1 MADHQ
6 HSNNFLKNLS
16 QKKYAWMEEATAP
29 ASPVANA
36 SGPAASTQSAQ
47 ASSSSPDA
55 RSKNKDISTTASSS
69 TSKKTKK
76 QKLNTESNH
85 DQASTPASSKSSA
98 SKHKK
103 GSSPPPSSSSTTTK
117 REKPGPK
124 PGRKSN
130 AAHLSKM
137 SAPSSPSIATENG
150 SRHVNEENDQP
161 IATFADSMKDQP
173 LFKYTTFPVKG
184 YNILPTRNITSNYA
198 KNDTSYFPGHKT
210 GDEELLPNV
219 SNHFSVLFMRRPTH

>member
-29 ASPVANA
+29 TSPVANA

-55 RSKNKDISTTASSS
+55 RSKSKDISTTASSS
-69 TSKKTKK
+69 TPKKTKK

-85 DQASTPASSKSSA
+85 DHASTPASSKSST

-130 AAHLSKM
+130 AAHLSKT

-161 IATFADSMKDQP
+161 IATFADSTKDQP

-210 GDEELLPNV
+210 GGEELLPNV
-219 SNHFSVLFMRRPTH
+219 SNQFSVLFMRRPTH